1 MFCGRAERGETGMG
15 ETFQRH
21 WGMPEGRIRDVV
33 NQLEEQN
40 EVKFGDAILVRIP
53 KIEGRIYTRQEGPHL
68 IYVMYIY
75 ETRWDREKK
84 QTRNRKV
91 MIGQAIES
99 IPGAMLP
106 NENYY
111 RFFDRRTGNLTE
123 IGAGAGPDTGDSSGV
138 RLDTSPDAQNR
149 PRVRSRETGKLTE
162 ETGSVPRGKEDDYCV
177 SGGSVP
183 RGQSSRYATGAYR
196 ADYPLGT
203 PEPALPG
210 TSEEEEEKTM
220 TERQEMIRN
229 VMEEEGMIGRDSER
243 VREEIRGTRDDQ
255 CTGGTVPPVY
265 HEGTPA
271 EPSPRYTRILLDLLT
286 SMRDVVREHAR
297 KRPEDV
303 VPLYQVEKIN
313 PVLEE
318 IRKMETELGYGEMLE
333 VLSRPRTRIVD
344 GEQVTEGMSYGDAEV
359 LFECYNSV
367 IWFTRDELI
376 GKPGNRE

>member
-15 ETFQRH
+15 ETLYQRH

-53 KIEGRIYTRQEGPHL
+53 KIEGRIYTQQEGPHL

-111 RFFDRRTGNLTE
+111 RFFDRRTGQL
-123 IGAGAGPDTGDSSGV
+123 I
-138 RLDTSPDAQNR
+138 
-149 PRVRSRETGKLTE
+149 E

-243 VREEIRGTRDDQ
+243 VREEIRGIRDDR

-265 HEGTPA
+265 REGTPA

-359 LFECYNSV
+359 LLECYNSV

>member
-15 ETFQRH
+15 ETLYQRH

-111 RFFDRRTGNLTE
+111 RFFDRRTGQL
-123 IGAGAGPDTGDSSGV
+123 I
-138 RLDTSPDAQNR
+138 
-149 PRVRSRETGKLTE
+149 E

-243 VREEIRGTRDDQ
+243 VREEIRGIRDDR

-265 HEGTPA
+265 REGTPA

-359 LFECYNSV
+359 LLECYNSV

>member
-15 ETFQRH
+15 ETLYQRH

-111 RFFDRRTGNLTE
+111 RFFDRRTGQL
-123 IGAGAGPDTGDSSGV
+123 I
-138 RLDTSPDAQNR
+138 
-149 PRVRSRETGKLTE
+149 E

-243 VREEIRGTRDDQ
+243 VREEIRGIRDDR

-265 HEGTPA
+265 REGTPA

-318 IRKMETELGYGEMLE
+318 IRKMETKLGYGEMLE

-359 LFECYNSV
+359 LLECYNSV

>member
-15 ETFQRH
+15 ETLYQRH

-111 RFFDRRTGNLTE
+111 RFFDRRTGQLIE
-123 IGAGAGPDTGDSSGV
+123 VGAGAGPDTGDSSGV

-162 ETGSVPRGKEDDYCV
+162 ET
-177 SGGSVP
+177 GSVP

-243 VREEIRGTRDDQ
+243 VREELRGIRDDR

-265 HEGTPA
+265 REGTPA
-271 EPSPRYTRILLDLLT
+271 KPSPRYTRTVPLSAKKTRILLDLLT

-359 LFECYNSV
+359 LLECYNSV

>member
-15 ETFQRH
+15 ETLYQRH

-111 RFFDRRTGNLTE
+111 RFFDRRTGQL
-123 IGAGAGPDTGDSSGV
+123 I
-138 RLDTSPDAQNR
+138 
-149 PRVRSRETGKLTE
+149 E

-243 VREEIRGTRDDQ
+243 VREEIRGFRDDR

-265 HEGTPA
+265 REGTPA

-359 LFECYNSV
+359 LLECYNSV

>member
-15 ETFQRH
+15 ETLYQRH

-99 IPGAMLP
+99 MPGAMLP

-111 RFFDRRTGNLTE
+111 RFFDRMTGNLTE
-123 IGAGAGPDTGDSSGV
+123 IGAGAGPDT
-138 RLDTSPDAQNR
+138 
-149 PRVRSRETGKLTE
+149 
-162 ETGSVPRGKEDDYCV
+162 SVPRGKEDDYCV

-196 ADYPLGT
+196 ADNPLGT
-203 PEPALPG
+203 PKPG
-210 TSEEEEEKTM
+210 MPELKEGEEETEM

-243 VREEIRGTRDDQ
+243 IREEIRGIRDERGNGSFRLDGY
-255 CTGGTVPPVY
+255 T
-265 HEGTPA
+265 EKKK
-271 EPSPRYTRILLDLLT
+271 TRILLDLLT

-297 KRPEDV
+297 KWPEDV
-303 VPLYQVEKIN
+303 MPLYQVEKIN
-313 PVLEE
+313 LVLEE
-318 IRKMETELGYGEMLE
+318 IRKMEAELGFGEMLE
-333 VLSRPRTRIVD
+333 VIPRPKTRFAD
-344 GEQVTEGMSYGDAEV
+344 GETVIEGMSYGDVEV
-359 LFECYNSV
+359 LLECYNSV

-376 GKPGNRE
+376 EYDKHSGEQKD